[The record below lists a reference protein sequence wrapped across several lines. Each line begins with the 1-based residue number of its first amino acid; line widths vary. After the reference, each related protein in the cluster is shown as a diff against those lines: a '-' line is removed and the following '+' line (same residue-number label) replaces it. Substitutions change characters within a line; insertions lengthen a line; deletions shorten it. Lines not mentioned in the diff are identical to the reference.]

1 MVIKVTEM
9 KKAIAALLML
19 ALGGCTL
26 AEVKV
31 EMLSERTALENQV
44 LGSYNALDT
53 QMLLTASVR
62 GVDSQ
67 GNIGRPPASSRE
79 RQDVIAAMQVIDF
92 HADDIELF
100 KRAGWIGEN
109 NRGLIEPFGLAHEN
123 VPDDL
128 TEAALRFT
136 PEEFA
141 AIVDQVNASRRQI
154 MRHVIHMN
162 ESITEADSEAVA
174 RIFAAVEADRS
185 AAGTRVQTEDGRWI
199 SKRESP

>member
-1 MVIKVTEM
+1 M
-9 KKAIAALLML
+9 KQTIAVLLLL

-26 AEVKV
+26 ADVRV

-62 GVDSQ
+62 GVDSE
-67 GNIGRPPASSRE
+67 GNIGRLPASSRE
-79 RQDVIAAMQVIDF
+79 KQDVIAAMQVIDF
-92 HADDIELF
+92 HADDIDLF

-109 NRGLIEPFGLAHEN
+109 NRGLIEPFGLEQKS

-128 TEAALRFT
+128 KQETLRFT

-154 MRHVIHMN
+154 MRHVIYMN
-162 ESITEADSEAVA
+162 ESITEADFEAVA

-185 AAGTRVQTEDGRWI
+185 AAGTRIQTEDGQWI
-199 SKRESP
+199 SKKETP